1 MQDLLPFARVATEAD
16 AHLPT
21 YDFTKINAVFT
32 CPTWGVIRY
41 GHNKVMSPGARAM
54 ALEAGQAMHQVFAAV
69 RLYDWM
75 FHAQPRDEVL
85 HAHLK
90 SCLPFADPE
99 ELMKYA
105 AKGFEPTDR
114 TAWSMHVL
122 HACGFTDDEYDK
134 RRTMSSLEE
143 ATILYNRRWDDPGP
157 GRFPVY
163 YNPSTG
169 FLGIEVAFD
178 IVISF
183 GDVSPFRFVGRID
196 GVHLAT
202 DGSPRIQEN
211 KTGSRIDGT
220 WAASFAT
227 SHQVTGYAFA
237 TSVVT
242 GLEVRVGDAIGT
254 QIPPPRNRD
263 LAGIVSERF
272 ERTDLQFRRWFEWML
287 TGVSMYETYMAD
299 PRQAPQFMAC
309 NRYFRPCSLIPFCS
323 ADEETQLDM
332 LQNMAKEVWSPLRGE
347 GEKE

>member
-1 MQDLLPFARVATEAD
+1 MQDLLPFARPATEAD

-69 RLYDWM
+69 RLYDWAY
-75 FHAQPRDEVL
+75 HYKPPYETVL
-85 HAHLK
+85 AHVK
-90 SCLPFADPE
+90 DCLPFADPN
-99 ELMKYA
+99 ELRLNE
-105 AKGFEPTDR
+105 GFDPAIR

-122 HACGFTDDEYDK
+122 HACGFTDDEHDT
-134 RRTMSSLEE
+134 RRTMSALEE
-143 ATILYNRRWDDPGP
+143 ACILYNRRWDDPGP
-157 GRFPVY
+157 GRFPVF

-169 FLGIEVAFD
+169 FLGIEIAFD
-178 IVISF
+178 VVIEY
-183 GDVSPFRFVGRID
+183 GDVAPFRFVGRID
-196 GVHLAT
+196 GVHLDTANR
-202 DGSPRIQEN
+202 PRIQEN
-211 KTGSRIDGT
+211 KTGARIDQT

-237 TSVVT
+237 TSVLT
-242 GLEVRVGDAIGT
+242 GLEVRVGDAVGT

-263 LAGIVSERF
+263 LAGIVCERF

-287 TGVSMYETYMAD
+287 TGVSMYEAYMPD

-332 LQNMAKEVWSPLRGE
+332 LKNMSKEVWSPLRGE

>member
-69 RLYDWM
+69 RLYDWA
-75 FHAQPRDEVL
+75 HQYKPHYETVIAQVK
-85 HAHLK
+85 HT
-90 SCLPFADPE
+90 LPFADPN
-99 ELMKYA
+99 ELRLDHE
-105 AKGFEPTDR
+105 FDIQVR

-122 HACGFTDDEYDK
+122 HATGFQDDEYDK

-163 YNPSTG
+163 YNPASG
-169 FLGIEVAFD
+169 FLGIEIPFD

-196 GVHLAT
+196 GVHIAP

-242 GLEVRVGDAIGT
+242 GLEVRVGDAVGT

-263 LAGIVSERF
+263 LAGIVTERF

-287 TGVSMYETYMAD
+287 TGVSMYESYMDD

-332 LQNMAKEVWSPLRGE
+332 LRNMSKEVWSPLRNE